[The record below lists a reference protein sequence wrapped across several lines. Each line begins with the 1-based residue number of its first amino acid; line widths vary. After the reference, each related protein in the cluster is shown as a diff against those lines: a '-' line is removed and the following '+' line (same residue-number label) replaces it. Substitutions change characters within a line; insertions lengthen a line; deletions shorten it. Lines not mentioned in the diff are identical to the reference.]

1 MAYAEVKEQKN
12 PILNLKNPGEF
23 VEGFLLE
30 IRPGKYGQLADIM
43 GLDQKVGTL
52 TLSTDL
58 LNKIKRVPMRTL
70 VKIELVE
77 RKKLDSGNEI
87 KIYRV
92 LNDTATSYDT
102 WILEQQNKTIPEEKR
117 ANEGVP
123 F

>member
-1 MAYAEVKEQKN
+1 MAYSEVTEQRT

-30 IRPGKYGQLADIM
+30 IRPGKYGQLADLM
-43 GLDQKVGTL
+43 GLDQQMGTI

-58 LNKIKRVPMRTL
+58 LNKIKQVPMRTL

-77 RKKLDSGNEI
+77 RKKLESGNEI
-87 KIYRV
+87 KIYKV
-92 LNDTATSYDT
+92 LNDKATCYDS
-102 WILEQQNKTIPEEKR
+102 WILDQKNKRVQEEKT
-117 ANEGVP
+117 ADEVP

>member
-1 MAYAEVKEQKN
+1 MAYSEITEQRT

-30 IRPGKYGQLADIM
+30 IRPGKYGQLADLM
-43 GLDQKVGTL
+43 GLDQQMGTI

-58 LNKIKRVPMRTL
+58 LNKIKQVPMRTL

-77 RKKLDSGNEI
+77 RKKLESGNEI
-87 KIYRV
+87 KIYKV
-92 LNDTATSYDT
+92 MNDKATSYDS
-102 WILEQQNKTIPEEKR
+102 WILDQKNKRVQEEET
-117 ANEGVP
+117 ADEVP

>member
-1 MAYAEVKEQKN
+1 MAYSEVTEQRT

-30 IRPGKYGQLADIM
+30 IRPGKYGQLADLM
-43 GLDQKVGTL
+43 GLDQKMGTI

-58 LNKIKRVPMRTL
+58 LNKIKQVPMRTL
-70 VKIELVE
+70 VKIELID

-87 KIYRV
+87 KIYKV
-92 LNDTATSYDT
+92 MNDKATSYDS
-102 WILEQQNKTIPEEKR
+102 WILNQKNKRVPEEKT
-117 ANEGVP
+117 ADEVP

>member
-1 MAYAEVKEQKN
+1 MAYSEVTEQRT

-30 IRPGKYGQLADIM
+30 IRPGKYGQLADLM
-43 GLDQKVGTL
+43 GLDQQMGTI

-58 LNKIKRVPMRTL
+58 LNKIKQVPMRTL

-77 RKKLDSGNEI
+77 RKKLESGNEI

-92 LNDTATSYDT
+92 LNDTATSYDS
-102 WILEQQNKTIPEEKR
+102 WFVEQLNKTVTEEKT
-117 ANEGVP
+117 ADEVP

>member
-1 MAYAEVKEQKN
+1 MAYSEVTEQRA
-12 PILNLKNPGEF
+12 PILNLKNQGEF

-30 IRPGKYGQLADIM
+30 IRPGKYGQLADLM
-43 GLDQKVGTL
+43 GLDQQMGTI

-58 LNKIKRVPMRTL
+58 LNKIKQVPMRTL

-87 KIYRV
+87 KIYKV
-92 LNDTATSYDT
+92 LNDKATSYDS
-102 WILEQQNKTIPEEKR
+102 WILDQKNKQVPEEKT
-117 ANEGVP
+117 ADEVP